1 MRVNDVSICYI
12 VYISG
17 NAKLPF
23 ILSTLPHLSQED
35 VIRRQ
40 GGKAID
46 LWRNSELAET
56 RSSFPR
62 WLCKVV
68 QPCNLSLRGAIN
80 REARLSSSLLFCPA
94 LGNARLG
101 KGKEIFQGIF
111 INVNTR
117 FADIDY
123 IWPFSSLKSVF
134 LTDILTLCTLLSLER
149 SNSRSPRSVKFL
161 ATNLWF
167 HVRKLLYFIFYT
179 SLYIKK
185 IIEY

>member
-101 KGKEIFQGIF
+101 KGKKEEIFQGIF

-123 IWPFSSLKSVF
+123 IPFSSLKSVF
-134 LTDILTLCTLLSLER
+134 LTGMLTLCTLLS
-149 SNSRSPRSVKFL
+149 
-161 ATNLWF
+161 TNLWF
-167 HVRKLLYFIFYT
+167 HVRKLLYFIFYI